1 MFMIM
6 FAILQ
11 VSWNAFKLSPIFHL
25 WDHFPIGDDPI
36 PYSKYS
42 RMLVHLYLYIF
53 ISFHIQIYRGL
64 FSGVDLEEHAP
75 GYRLW
80 CWEMRFPNWY
90 LSWRFPR
97 YLTSLSFQH
106 DTVKTHAYKGQR
118 RGRRGDG
125 NGAWINQSWSLV
137 NLILYPTDD
146 HLKMFSSPAFNP
158 LLILLSPG
166 NISTLE
172 PDLNFKEIVETC
184 TVAVVNVWSVWILC
198 FKCLKIRSDGPNV
211 QC

>member
-1 MFMIM
+1 MIM

-11 VSWNAFKLSPIFHL
+11 LSWNAFRLPPIFHF

-36 PYSKYS
+36 PYFKYS
-42 RMLVHLYLYIF
+42 RMLVHLHLYIF

-137 NLILYPTDD
+137 NLTLYPTDD
-146 HLKMFSSPAFNP
+146 HLKMFSSPASNP

-166 NISTLE
+166 NISNYAGTRFE
-172 PDLNFKEIVETC
+172 FQGNSRDLYNCRSERLISTNLMFQMFE
-184 TVAVVNVWSVWILC
+184 
-198 FKCLKIRSDGPNV
+198 IRSDGPNI